1 MINLHTGFR
10 YGVFFREK
18 TTTIIEFLSFSL
30 SGAYKPEGLEERSP
44 DAIASHVVSIKLTY
58 QNSLVHGG
66 TWAFMGVCVGRCTQ
80 MDTVMDRVRVPT
92 HHELKK
98 SYFYSA

>member
-10 YGVFFREK
+10 YGFFFREK

-66 TWAFMGVCVGRCTQ
+66 TWAFMGVCVG
-80 MDTVMDRVRVPT
+80 DGA
-92 HHELKK
+92 LKWTL
-98 SYFYSA
+98 SWTGYVFPHTMN